1 MTGSVV
7 SPVLVGRNDEIAA
20 LRAAY
25 DGARAGTPG
34 TVLVSG
40 EAGIGKSRLV
50 ATAVGEL
57 PGDPL
62 VLSGGCL
69 ELGSEGTPYVPFVA
83 VLRDLV
89 RRLGRDRAAALLP
102 PGGAALGDL
111 LPDLGPAPPRYG
123 PARLLEE
130 MLSLLG
136 RAAEERPVVVLVEDL
151 HWADASSRELF
162 AYLARNLTGA
172 AVLLVGTVRTGEL
185 AARHPNWRTL
195 AELGRSGAMSRI
207 VLGPLEHRHVAAL
220 LAAVDGRPPD
230 PARSVRIH
238 RRSGGNPLFVEA
250 LSTVGE
256 TPPGDL
262 RTLLLARVTDLPDPA
277 REALEV
283 MAVAGAE
290 LDDDLV
296 RAVAG
301 GPGRGLGDALGD
313 LTGRELVVARE
324 NGYAIRHDLLRE
336 AVYDA
341 LPPPRRRRMHARYAA
356 ALADRAAPAGPA
368 AGGTALAE
376 HWTAAGEFERAL
388 PAAWHAADR
397 ARRQNAYDEQL
408 HLLELVLDHW
418 PKVAEPVGLIG
429 AGRTVVLE
437 RAATAA
443 FNAGRSAAGVAHGT
457 AALDELDPAA
467 EPERAARLLG
477 LRGRLQSRIDG
488 GGRDDLRRAV
498 ALAPP
503 GASRELRGRL
513 LSALAFVEFMAFEL
527 DDCRRHAT
535 QALDLADRL
544 GDDAL
549 RAPALLVLGALHGTR
564 GELDQ
569 AGGAFAE
576 ARRAADAAGDAHTFL
591 TSFQWEST
599 FLCDAGRYEEAVEL
613 ARTGQSAAERLGQA
627 RSRGSMLANARGV
640 PLLYLGRW
648 DEALRVVDDALAL
661 APPPLYAAYLRLIAA
676 DIAHRRG
683 ETGPGGTL
691 LRQIT
696 EFAVR
701 TVGAAEAKAW
711 LVLLR
716 LTRAIDQDDPDT
728 ADLIVGE
735 HLATAP
741 DAWPPQDTARL
752 AVLGARVQR
761 ARRAAAP
768 RNRRVAGEA
777 ADRLASLAR
786 MLGSVRTTTPV
797 IEAFRLTFRALTD
810 GGELAAWDA
819 AAAAWRDLG
828 NSHETAVVLTEA
840 AAAALASNNRPG
852 ARSRLREARAIA
864 ADLGA
869 APLRAR
875 IDDLAARGRLTD
887 DVASPGRSGTPG
899 HSFGLTPREL
909 GVLRLLAGGR
919 TNQQIAAEL
928 FISAN
933 TVATHVTRILTKL
946 GAASRTQAAARARES
961 GLLDAQ
967 P

>member
-7 SPVLVGRNDEIAA
+7 SPVLVGRDDEIAV

-25 DGARAGTPG
+25 ERSRAGRPS
-34 TVLVSG
+34 TVLVGG

-50 ATAVGEL
+50 ATAMGEL
-57 PGDPL
+57 PGVPL

-69 ELGSEGTPYVPFVA
+69 ELGSEGAPYVPFVA

-89 RRLGRDRAAALLP
+89 RRLGRDRVAALLP
-102 PGGAALGDL
+102 PGGTALGDL
-111 LPDLGPAPPRYG
+111 LPDLGPAPARYG

-130 MLSLLG
+130 MLTLLA
-136 RAAEERPVVVLVEDL
+136 RAAEARPVVVLVEDL

-172 AVLLVGTVRTGEL
+172 AVLLLGTVRTGEL
-185 AARHPNWRTL
+185 AARHPNSRML
-195 AELGRSGAMSRI
+195 AELGRGGAVSRI
-207 VLGPLEHRHVAAL
+207 DLGPLEHRHVTAL

-230 PARSVRIH
+230 PARSVRVY

-250 LSTVGE
+250 LSAAGE

-262 RTLLLARVTDLPDPA
+262 RTLLLTRVTDLPDLA
-277 REALEV
+277 REALEAL
-283 MAVAGAE
+283 AVAGAE
-290 LDDDLV
+290 LDDELV

-301 GPGRGLGDALGD
+301 GPARELGDALGD
-313 LTGRELVVARE
+313 LTARELVVARE

-356 ALADRAAPAGPA
+356 ALADRAASADPA
-368 AGGTALAE
+368 ASATALAQ

-388 PAAWHAADR
+388 PAAWRAAGR
-397 ARRQNAYDEQL
+397 AGGQNAYDEQL
-408 HLLELVLDHW
+408 HQLELVLDHW
-418 PKVAEPVGLIG
+418 PKVPEPVETIG
-429 AGRTVVLE
+429 VDRTVVLE
-437 RAATAA
+437 SAATAA
-443 FNAGRSAAGVAHGT
+443 FNAGRSAAGVAYGT
-457 AALDELDPAA
+457 AALDEVDPAV

-503 GASRELRGRL
+503 EASQDLRARL
-513 LSALAFVEFMAFEL
+513 LSALAFVEFMALDL
-527 DDCRRHAT
+527 DDCQGHAA
-535 QALDLADRL
+535 QALDIADRI

-564 GELDQ
+564 GDLDS
-569 AGGAFAE
+569 AADAFAE

-591 TSFQWEST
+591 TTFQWEST
-599 FLCDAGRYEEAVEL
+599 FLSDSGRYEEAVEL
-613 ARTGQSAAERLGQA
+613 ARTGESAAERLGQA
-627 RSRGSMLANARGV
+627 RSRGSMLAHARCV
-640 PLLYLGRW
+640 PLLFLGRW
-648 DEALRVVDDALAL
+648 DEALRVVDEALAL
-661 APPPLYAAYLRLIAA
+661 APPPLYAAFLRLIAA
-676 DIAHRRG
+676 DIALRRG
-683 ETGPGGTL
+683 QTEPAGTL

-696 EFAVR
+696 EFAVH
-701 TVGAAEAKAW
+701 TVGAAEAKSW
-711 LVLLR
+711 LTLLR
-716 LTRAIDQDDPDT
+716 IARALDEDDPDA
-728 ADLIVGE
+728 ADHIVGE
-735 HLATAP
+735 HLVTAP
-741 DAWPPQDTARL
+741 DAWPPQETARL
-752 AVLGARVQR
+752 AVLGARAQR

-768 RNRRVAGEA
+768 RNRRVQAET
-777 ADRLASLAR
+777 ADRLADLAR

-797 IEAFRLTFRALTD
+797 IDAVRLTFRALTES
-810 GGELAAWDA
+810 GELAAWDE

-828 NSHETAVVLTEA
+828 NRHETAVVLAEA
-840 AAAALASNNRPG
+840 AAVALASNNRPG
-852 ARSRLREARAIA
+852 ARSRLREARALA

-875 IDDLAARGRLTD
+875 IDDLAARGRLT
-887 DVASPGRSGTPG
+887 AAESGT
-899 HSFGLTPREL
+899 SDRAFGLTPREL
-909 GVLRLLAGGR
+909 DVLRLLAGGR
-919 TNQQIAAEL
+919 TNHQIATEL

-946 GAASRTQAAARARES
+946 GAASRTQAAAKARES
-961 GLLDAQ
+961 GLLEG
-967 P
+967 PP

>member
-7 SPVLVGRNDEIAA
+7 SPVLIGRDDEIAV

-25 DGARAGTPG
+25 ERSRAGIPATL
-34 TVLVSG
+34 LVSG

-50 ATAVGEL
+50 ATAVGDL

-89 RRLGRDRAAALLP
+89 RRLGRDRVAALLP

-111 LPDLGPAPPRYG
+111 LPDLGPAPARYG

-130 MLSLLG
+130 MLTLLG
-136 RAAEERPVVVLVEDL
+136 RAAETRPVVVLVEDL

-162 AYLARNLTGA
+162 AYLARNLAGV

-185 AARHPNWRTL
+185 AAGHPNRRTL
-195 AELGRSGAMSRI
+195 AELGRSDAVSR
-207 VLGPLEHRHVAAL
+207 VDLGPLEHRHVAAL
-220 LAAVDGRPPD
+220 LAAADGRPPD

-250 LSTVGE
+250 LSTAGE

-277 REALEV
+277 REALEA

-296 RAVAG
+296 SAVAG
-301 GPGRGLGDALGD
+301 GPGRDLGHALGD
-313 LTGRELVVARE
+313 LTERELVVARE
-324 NGYAIRHDLLRE
+324 NGYAIRHDLIRE

-356 ALADRAAPAGPA
+356 ALAARAAPAGPA

-376 HWTAAGEFERAL
+376 HWTAAGEFARAL

-397 ARRQNAYDEQL
+397 AGRQNAYDEQL
-408 HLLELVLDHW
+408 HLLELVLEHW
-418 PKVAEPVGLIG
+418 PKAPEPARLIG
-429 AGRTVVLE
+429 ADRTVVLE

-443 FNAGRSAAGVAHGT
+443 FNAGRSAAGVAYGT

-498 ALAPP
+498 ELAPP
-503 GASRELRGRL
+503 GASEELRGRL
-513 LSALAFVEFMAFEL
+513 LSALAFVEFMAFDL
-527 DDCRRHAT
+527 DDCRRHAA
-535 QALDLADRL
+535 QALELADRL

-549 RAPALLVLGALHGTR
+549 RAPALLVLGALHGTH
-564 GELDQ
+564 GELEE
-569 AGGAFAE
+569 AAGAFAE

-591 TSFQWEST
+591 TTFQWEST
-599 FLCDAGRYEEAVEL
+599 FLGDAGRYEEAVEL
-613 ARTGQSAAERLGQA
+613 ARTGQEVAERLGQA
-627 RSRGSMLANARGV
+627 RSRGSMLANTRGV
-640 PLLYLGRW
+640 PLVYLGRW
-648 DEALRVVDDALAL
+648 DEAMRVVDDALAL
-661 APPPLYAAYLRLIAA
+661 APPPLYAAFLRLIAA
-676 DIAHRRG
+676 EIAHRRG
-683 ETGPGGTL
+683 QTELGGTL
-691 LRQIT
+691 LRQVT
-696 EFAVR
+696 EFAMH
-701 TVGAAEAKAW
+701 TVGAAEAKSW
-711 LVLLR
+711 LALLR
-716 LTRAIDQDDPDT
+716 LDRALGQDDLGA
-728 ADLIVGE
+728 ADHVVGE
-735 HLATAP
+735 HLPTA
-741 DAWPPQDTARL
+741 AGRWPPQETARF

-768 RNRRVAGEA
+768 RNRRVADET
-777 ADRLASLAR
+777 ADRLAALAR
-786 MLGSVRTTTPV
+786 MLGSLRTETPV
-797 IEAFRLTFRALTD
+797 MDAYRRTFRALTE
-810 GGELAAWDA
+810 GGELAAWDE

-828 NSHETAVVLTEA
+828 NRYETAVVLVEA
-840 AAAALASNNRPG
+840 AGAALASNNRPG

-864 ADLGA
+864 DDLGA

-887 DVASPGRSGTPG
+887 DAAPPGESGG
-899 HSFGLTPREL
+899 AARAFGLTRREL
-909 GVLRLLAGGR
+909 DVLRLLAGGR
-919 TNQQIAAEL
+919 TNQRIAAEL

-946 GAASRTQAAARARES
+946 GAASRTEAAAKARES
-961 GLLDAQ
+961 GLLDA
-967 P
+967 PP

>member
-7 SPVLVGRNDEIAA
+7 SPVLVGRDDEIAV

-25 DGARAGTPG
+25 ERSRAGGPS
-34 TVLVSG
+34 TVLVGG

-50 ATAVGEL
+50 ATAMAEL

-69 ELGSEGTPYVPFVA
+69 ELGSEGAPYVPFVA

-89 RRLGRDRAAALLP
+89 RRLGRDRVAALLP

-111 LPDLGPAPPRYG
+111 LPGLGPAPARYG
-123 PARLLEE
+123 QARLLEE
-130 MLSLLG
+130 MLTLLA
-136 RAAEERPVVVLVEDL
+136 RAAEARPVVVLVEDL

-195 AELGRSGAMSRI
+195 AELGRSGAVSRI
-207 VLGPLEHRHVAAL
+207 ALGPLEHRHVTAL

-230 PARSVRIH
+230 PARSVRVH

-277 REALEV
+277 REALEA

-301 GPGRGLGDALGD
+301 GPAPELGDALAD
-313 LTGRELVVARE
+313 LTARELVVARE
-324 NGYAIRHDLLRE
+324 SGYAIRHDLIRE

-356 ALADRAAPAGPA
+356 ALAGRADPA
-368 AGGTALAE
+368 ASATALAQ
-376 HWTAAGEFERAL
+376 HWTAAGEFQRAL
-388 PAAWHAADR
+388 PAAWHAAGR
-397 ARRQNAYDEQL
+397 ACRQNAYDEQL
-408 HLLELVLDHW
+408 HLLELVLEHW
-418 PKVAEPVGLIG
+418 PKVPEPAEVIG

-437 RAATAA
+437 GAATAA
-443 FNAGRSAAGVAHGT
+443 FNAGRSAAGVAYGT
-457 AALDELDPAA
+457 AALDEVDPAV

-503 GASRELRGRL
+503 GASEELRARL
-513 LSALAFVEFMAFEL
+513 LSALAFVEFMALDL
-527 DDCRRHAT
+527 DDCRGHAA
-535 QALDLADRL
+535 QALDVADRL

-549 RAPALLVLGALHGTR
+549 RAPALLVLGALHGTD
-564 GELDQ
+564 GDLDQ
-569 AGGAFAE
+569 AAGAFAE
-576 ARRAADAAGDAHTFL
+576 ARRAADTAGDAHTFL
-591 TSFQWEST
+591 TTFQWESSL
-599 FLCDAGRYEEAVEL
+599 LCDAGLYEEAVGL

-627 RSRGSMLANARGV
+627 RSRGSMLASARGIS
-640 PLLYLGRW
+640 LLHLGRW
-648 DEALRVVDDALAL
+648 DEALRVVDEALAL

-683 ETGPGGTL
+683 QAELGGTL

-696 EFAVR
+696 EFAVH
-701 TVGAAEAKAW
+701 TVGAAEAKSW
-711 LVLLR
+711 LALLR
-716 LTRAIDQDDPDT
+716 LARALDEDAPDA
-728 ADLIVGE
+728 ADHIVGE

-741 DAWPPQDTARL
+741 DAWPPQETARL
-752 AVLGARVQR
+752 AVLGARAQR

-768 RNRRVAGEA
+768 RNRRVQAET
-777 ADRLASLAR
+777 ADRLADLAR

-797 IEAFRLTFRALTD
+797 IDAFRLTFRALT
-810 GGELAAWDA
+810 GNGEMPAWDE

-828 NSHETAVVLTEA
+828 NRHETAVVLAEA
-840 AAAALASNNRPG
+840 AAVALASNNRPG

-875 IDDLAARGRLTD
+875 IDDLAARGRLSAAEGGT
-887 DVASPGRSGTPG
+887 SG
-899 HSFGLTPREL
+899 HAFGLTPREL
-909 GVLRLLAGGR
+909 DVLRLLAAGR

-946 GAASRTQAAARARES
+946 GAASRTQAAAKARES
-961 GLLDAQ
+961 GLLDG
-967 P
+967 PP

>member
-7 SPVLVGRNDEIAA
+7 SPVLVGRDDEIAV

-25 DGARAGTPG
+25 ERARAGGPS
-34 TVLVSG
+34 TVLVGG

-50 ATAVGEL
+50 ATATGEL

-69 ELGSEGTPYVPFVA
+69 ELGSEGAPYVPFVA

-89 RRLGRDRAAALLP
+89 RRLGRDRVAALLP

-111 LPDLGPAPPRYG
+111 LPDLGPAPARYG

-130 MLSLLG
+130 MLTLLA
-136 RAAEERPVVVLVEDL
+136 RAAEARPVVVLVEDL
-151 HWADASSRELF
+151 HWADASSREMF
-162 AYLARNLTGA
+162 AYLARNLAGA

-185 AARHPNWRTL
+185 AARHPNRRTL
-195 AELGRSGAMSRI
+195 AELARGGAVAHV
-207 VLGPLEHRHVAAL
+207 VLGPLEPRHVTAL

-230 PARSVRIH
+230 PARSVRVH

-250 LSTVGE
+250 LSTAGE

-277 REALEV
+277 REALEA

-301 GPGRGLGDALGD
+301 GPARELGDALGD
-313 LTGRELVVARE
+313 LTERELVVARE
-324 NGYAIRHDLLRE
+324 NGYAIRHDLIRE

-356 ALADRAAPAGPA
+356 ALADRAPADPNVSA
-368 AGGTALAE
+368 TALAQ

-388 PAAWHAADR
+388 PAAWRAAER
-397 ARRQNAYDEQL
+397 AGRQNAYDEQL
-408 HLLELVLDHW
+408 HLLGLVLEHW
-418 PKVAEPVGLIG
+418 PKVPEPAEAIG

-437 RAATAA
+437 RAASAA
-443 FNAGRSAAGVAHGT
+443 FNAGRSGAGVAYGT
-457 AALDELDPAA
+457 AALDEVDPAV

-503 GASRELRGRL
+503 GASRELRARL
-513 LSALAFVEFMAFEL
+513 LSALAFVEFMALDL
-527 DDCRRHAT
+527 DDCRGHAT
-535 QALDLADRL
+535 QALDIADRL

-549 RAPALLVLGALHGTR
+549 RAPALLVLGALHGTH
-564 GELDQ
+564 GDLDQ
-569 AGGAFAE
+569 AAGAFTE

-591 TSFQWEST
+591 TTFQWEST

-613 ARTGQSAAERLGQA
+613 ARTGQSAAGRLGQA

-640 PLLYLGRW
+640 PLLFLGRW
-648 DEALRVVDDALAL
+648 DEALHVVDEALAL
-661 APPPLYAAYLRLIAA
+661 APPPLYVAYLRLIAA

-683 ETGPGGTL
+683 QTELGGTL

-696 EFAVR
+696 EFAVH

-711 LVLLR
+711 LALLR
-716 LTRAIDQDDPDT
+716 LARALDEGDLDA
-728 ADLIVGE
+728 ADHIVGE
-735 HLATAP
+735 HLAKAP
-741 DAWPPQDTARL
+741 DAWPPQETARL

-768 RNRRVAGEA
+768 RNRRVQAETA
-777 ADRLASLAR
+777 ERLADLAR

-797 IEAFRLTFRALTD
+797 IDALRLTFRALT
-810 GGELAAWDA
+810 GSGELPAHDA

-828 NSHETAVVLTEA
+828 NRHETAAVLAEA
-840 AAAALASNNRPG
+840 AAVALASNNRPG

-887 DVASPGRSGTPG
+887 AEGGTPD
-899 HSFGLTPREL
+899 HAFGLTPREL
-909 GVLRLLAGGR
+909 DVLRLLAGGR
-919 TNQQIAAEL
+919 TNQQIAAAL

-946 GAASRTQAAARARES
+946 GAASRTQAAAKARES
-961 GLLDAQ
+961 GLLDG
-967 P
+967 PP